1 MAIVENNPVTSLKS
15 IFDLSEGGALHFFS
29 HGSFL
34 SGELLELS
42 GVLIDLR
49 SRISSS
55 GKEVENRLVGERRTV
70 DIRNCIIHGSTE
82 FRVQSRTDEH
92 IGCNLSSVFTEA
104 SHEAELQERS
114 ENSVGVNLVIVI
126 GHGLRLRIIRL
137 IEGSP
142 FRTTTSHGVD

>member
-1 MAIVENNPVTSLKS
+1 MNFDILGVKNCFHLSHKFEGQMAIVENNPVTSLKS

-55 GKEVENRLVGERRTV
+55 GKEVENRLVG
-70 DIRNCIIHGSTE
+70 
-82 FRVQSRTDEH
+82 
-92 IGCNLSSVFTEA
+92 
-104 SHEAELQERS
+104 
-114 ENSVGVNLVIVI
+114 
-126 GHGLRLRIIRL
+126 
-137 IEGSP
+137 
-142 FRTTTSHGVD
+142 